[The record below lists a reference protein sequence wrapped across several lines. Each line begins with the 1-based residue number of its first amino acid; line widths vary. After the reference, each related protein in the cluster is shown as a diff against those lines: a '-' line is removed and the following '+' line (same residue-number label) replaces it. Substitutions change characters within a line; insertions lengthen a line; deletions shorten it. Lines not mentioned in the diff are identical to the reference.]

1 MQISELKKLN
11 VLHTPS
17 DADAIITSA
26 LHVSR
31 VGKVVRTSFDDGM
44 YTLEFKASS
53 GRFNLLKKDGFL
65 ALAISILTLA
75 VTCATYIYVVDESV
89 SEIRIMCRVGKD
101 THITTSP
108 SDFLRRLNET
118 GMYKE
123 AVKDWLEVA
132 KYTFVREV
140 GKKGK

>member
-17 DADAIITSA
+17 DADHIIRAALSA
-26 LHVSR
+26 SQI
-31 VGKVVRTSFDDGM
+31 GKVVRTSFNDGL

-53 GRFNLLKKDGFL
+53 GRFNLLKKNGSL
-65 ALAISILTLA
+65 ALAASILQLA
-75 VTCATYIYVVDESV
+75 VTSATYIFVVDESV

-101 THITTSP
+101 THVTITP
-108 SDFLRRLNET
+108 CDFLRRLNET
-118 GMYKE
+118 GLYAE

-140 GKKGK
+140 GKK